1 MSMEERLTAKITA
14 DVSEAVEGFKKVG
27 SESRDLQASI
37 GKLSYS
43 FSGLMSSAM
52 ALYHGYERIRK
63 AQMDA
68 STPAEQL
75 NALYLQMGLTT
86 IPSVVSMIHNS
97 IRLYTALKAAVT
109 SAALAQWLYNKAL
122 TVTHALSGPAG
133 WAILGVA
140 AAAIAGAVAWA
151 SMNRQQQEYNRTLE
165 ETTREFR
172 SLESELATMSP
183 IERLQRQYQV
193 VKEYYGYTVSVGSVN
208 VSAADL
214 GSPYD
219 RERSA
224 EDLAKKIGHKLALRV
239 INR

>member
-1 MSMEERLTAKITA
+1 MSMEEKLTARITA
-14 DVSEAVEGFKKVG
+14 DVSEAVEGFRKVK

-37 GKLSYS
+37 GRLSYS

-63 AQMDA
+63 AQADA
-68 STPAEQL
+68 NTTAEEL
-75 NALYLQMGLTT
+75 NALYVQMGLTT
-86 IPSVVSMIHNS
+86 VPAVISMIHNS
-97 IRLYTALKAAVT
+97 IRLYTALKAVVT
-109 SAALAQWLYNKAL
+109 SATVVQWLYNKAL
-122 TVTHALSGPAG
+122 VATHALSGPAG
-133 WAILGVA
+133 WAILGIA
-140 AAAIAGAVAWA
+140 AAVTAGAVAWA

-172 SLESELATMSP
+172 SLGSELAAMSP

-193 VKEYYGYTVSVGSVN
+193 VKEYYGYTVSVGTIN
-208 VSAADL
+208 VSAANL